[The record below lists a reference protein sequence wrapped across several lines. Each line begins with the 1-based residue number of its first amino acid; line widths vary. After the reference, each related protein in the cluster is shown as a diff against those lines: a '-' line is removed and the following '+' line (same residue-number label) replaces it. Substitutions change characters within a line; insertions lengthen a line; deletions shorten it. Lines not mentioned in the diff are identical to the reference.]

1 MAVYDGESVLD
12 PSVTESV
19 FNKIKAENNEC
30 QIEYKL
36 SPKESKILQMIS
48 LGKANKEIAGS
59 LYISDK
65 TVRNY
70 VSNIFKKLNVSNRTE
85 AATYWIRNK
94 TLK

>member
-1 MAVYDGESVLD
+1 M
-12 PSVTESV
+12 
-19 FNKIKAENNEC
+19 
-30 QIEYKL
+30 
-36 SPKESKILQMIS
+36 QMIS
-48 LGKANKEIAGS
+48 LGKANKEIAGI

-94 TLK
+94 KIK